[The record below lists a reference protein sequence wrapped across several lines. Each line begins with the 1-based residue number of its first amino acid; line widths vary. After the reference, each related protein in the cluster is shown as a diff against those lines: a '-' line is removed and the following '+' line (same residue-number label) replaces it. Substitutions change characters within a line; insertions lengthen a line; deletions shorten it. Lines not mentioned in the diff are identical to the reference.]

1 MGNAQVPQDSVTPC
15 LVTGVR
21 NMASGCETA
30 AQSADLPDLCAP
42 LRQWLTGML
51 GASGMPVWSLA
62 MRDCVVQLV
71 PTVTPYKYRDDQD
84 AQCQSENQDCDV
96 LC

>member
-42 LRQWLTGML
+42 LRQSPAGAVRTTQVLSIVSEPQFQPEILRRVTGN
-51 GASGMPVWSLA
+51 G
-62 MRDCVVQLV
+62 
-71 PTVTPYKYRDDQD
+71 
-84 AQCQSENQDCDV
+84 
-96 LC
+96 